1 MTRSGTGTDA
11 DTPAAIRQLLLR
23 YAESVLAKDVE
34 AFVALYAADVRVFD
48 MWNRWSHDG
57 RQPWREMVQGWF
69 GSLHDE
75 RVTVAFSEVRTRVA
89 QDLAVLHA
97 FVSFAAIDTGG
108 ATLRSMTNRITM
120 ALARQGDDWK
130 IVHQHTSAPIDGETK
145 AIFQR

>member
-1 MTRSGTGTDA
+1 MTFPDTNTDT
-11 DTPAAIRQLLLR
+11 DTPAEIRQLLHA
-23 YAESVLAKDVE
+23 YVESVLAKDVE
-34 AFVALYAADVRVFD
+34 AFVALYDADLRVFD
-48 MWNRWSHDG
+48 MWNSWSYDS

-69 GSLHDE
+69 GSLRDE
-75 RVTVAFSEVRTRVA
+75 RVAVAFSEVQTRVT

-97 FVSFAAIDTGG
+97 FVSFAAIDAGG

-120 ALARQGDDWK
+120 ALVRRGDDWK

>member
-1 MTRSGTGTDA
+1 MTLSATDT
-11 DTPAAIRQLLLR
+11 DTPAAIRQLLHG
-23 YAESVLAKDVE
+23 YTQSVLAKDVE

-48 MWNRWSHDG
+48 MWHRWSHDG
-57 RQPWREMVQGWF
+57 QQPWREMVQGWF
-69 GSLHDE
+69 GSLRDE
-75 RVTVAFSEVRTRVA
+75 RVLVAFSEVRTRVA

-97 FVSFAAIDTGG
+97 FVSFAAIDAGG

-120 ALARQGDDWK
+120 ALVRQGDGWK